1 MTGLA
6 RRLRAGEPPVVGR
19 IESDALLL
27 DPRTVAPAEDAI
39 LVTAVKKALADR

>member
-1 MTGLA
+1 MTDLA

-27 DPRTVAPAEDAI
+27 DPRTVAPSEDAE
-39 LVTAVKKALADR
+39 LVAAVKRALSG